1 MRSFPSRLQLLLLV
15 IPLITTA
22 CSGGGAV
29 APPGPATNDSTR
41 GPSRSQAGPQ
51 LEKPALITIDLL
63 TGDLLY
69 WPIKEGP
76 SGTPIT
82 LTGNLGTYDANALV
96 SNGDV
101 VIIASQTPAEIIEY
115 NVKSK
120 TETIVPDPFGAP
132 SHVAVDRAG
141 TIYALGRHQ
150 VGVFPK
156 GSSQPYKIDCRP
168 LEHGRGLSIAVDDE
182 QDVFVAAGPGIFE
195 LPAGSRDDCV
205 KPHLRRPSN
214 LGGIGIDPK
223 TDDFIVVDN
232 PGYGCSYEGR
242 ITIYPKPYSVRT
254 SSSHEF
260 YVSYCAGGFR
270 LDAHSKHIY
279 ISDET
284 VDESYP
290 LIDRFSYPFPVDG
303 QYYADYNAYTGGFTL
318 IPSALPN

>member
-1 MRSFPSRLQLLLLV
+1 LTKRIKIATKEGVHMRRLASRLQLLLV
-15 IPLITTA
+15 VVSLIATSCT
-22 CSGGGAV
+22 GGGAV
-29 APPGPATNDSTR
+29 APPGPATNDSAPRPSHGQT
-41 GPSRSQAGPQ
+41 GPH

-82 LTGNLGTYDANALV
+82 LTGNLGTYNANALV

-120 TETIVPDPFGAP
+120 TKTTVPDPFGAP

-141 TIYALGRHQ
+141 TIYALSRHQ
-150 VGVFPK
+150 VGVFPQ
-156 GSSQPYKIDCRP
+156 GSSQPYK
-168 LEHGRGLSIAVDDE
+168 DE
-182 QDVFVAAGPGIFE
+182 QDVFVAASNDIFE

-205 KPHLRRPSN
+205 KPHVRRPSN

-223 TDDFIVVDN
+223 TDEFIVVDN

-242 ITIYPKPYSVRT
+242 ITIIRSPIRP
-254 SSSHEF
+254 
-260 YVSYCAGGFR
+260 
-270 LDAHSKHIY
+270 
-279 ISDET
+279 
-284 VDESYP
+284 
-290 LIDRFSYPFPVDG
+290 
-303 QYYADYNAYTGGFTL
+303 
-318 IPSALPN
+318 ALPPRMSFT